1 MSDPSTRPAPAWQ
14 PLYFLAALGAGGLA
28 VSFFMYLM
36 WMTPHA
42 GQPIPSFTTLVA
54 AFTEGT
60 LAMKALIAVAVGGI
74 AVFTALHVRLV
85 IWNVVRLRA
94 WHPTEAAITMKRT
107 NSGSAIMAVPLTY
120 AMVINVGFIVG
131 AVFVP
136 GLWERAEWL
145 FPFALAGFAAIG
157 VYALRLF
164 AGFMTQMIVEGGFD
178 CAKNNSLSQ
187 MLSVFAFAMVG
198 VGFSAATAMS
208 HNPVVS
214 VIGFSGAAFFISAAV
229 LFGLMFLFMGFRSML
244 ENKANPETVPTLW
257 IIIPF
262 ITVIGI
268 ALYRMN
274 MALDHNFGVE
284 WLAGEKFA
292 FLITLFAVQLLFGVL
307 GYSVMKRTG
316 YFETYVSGP
325 GKSPGS
331 FALICPGV
339 ALFVF
344 ANFVINPGLVGLGV
358 MEQFSLAWYIAYV
371 PLVAV
376 QLLTIRTF
384 FRLSGKL
391 ITSDRPAPAAMVP
404 AE

>member
-1 MSDPSTRPAPAWQ
+1 MSNASSQPAPAWQ

-42 GQPIPSFTTLVA
+42 GQPIPSFTTLLA
-54 AFTEGT
+54 AFNEGP
-60 LAMKALIAVAVGGI
+60 LAMKALIAVAVAGI
-74 AVFTALHVRLV
+74 AVFTALYVRLL
-85 IWNVVRLRA
+85 IWNVVRFHD
-94 WHPTEAAITMKRT
+94 WHPSDAAITMRRT
-107 NSGSAIMAVPLTY
+107 NTGSSIMAAPLTY
-120 AMVINVGFIVG
+120 AMGINVGFIVG

-136 GLWERAEWL
+136 GLWERAELL
-145 FPFALAGFAAIG
+145 FPFALLGFAAIG
-157 VYALRLF
+157 VYALKLF
-164 AGFMTQMIVEGGFD
+164 SGFMTQMIVEGGFD

-208 HNPVVS
+208 HNQVVS
-214 VIGFSGAAFFISAAV
+214 VIGFMGASFFIVAAII
-229 LFGLMFLFMGFRSML
+229 FGAMFLVMGFRSML

-262 ITVIGI
+262 VTVVGI

-284 WLAGEKFA
+284 WLAGDRFA
-292 FLITLFAVQLLFGVL
+292 FLATLFSVQILFGVL
-307 GYSVMKRTG
+307 GWAVMKRTR

-325 GKSPGS
+325 AKSPGS

-344 ANFVINPGLVGLGV
+344 ANFLINPGLVGLGV
-358 MEQFSLAWYIAYV
+358 MEQFSIGYFIAYA
-371 PLVAV
+371 PLVV
-376 QLLTIRTF
+376 LQLLTIRTF

-391 ITSDRPAPAAMVP
+391 ITSDRPAPAAAVP
-404 AE
+404 AQ